1 MDKKDRLT
9 IAIIIIMWFLYYVI
23 IIKIGLN
30 GEIANLQEQINELKF
45 EQEYLEFVFEDNA
58 KQ

>member
-9 IAIIIIMWFLYYVI
+9 IAIIIIMWFLYYVV

-30 GEIANLQEQINELKF
+30 GEIKNLQEQINELKF
-45 EQEYLEFVFEDNA
+45 EQQYIDFVWEDNK